1 MPADEST
8 PTGAR
13 DSFDQA
19 AKAQPMKA
27 QNLLLGL
34 IFLSSVALAADAAPR
49 QPGRQ
54 LLTTMQT
61 ASGQPITIARPS
73 GPLQVTATI
82 SELAPGESTI
92 VHKHPYLRYD
102 YILEGRIQVTNF
114 VTGKVDVAST
124 GQFLVD
130 PIDQWH
136 QGKAMDG
143 KRVRLLVIDTAPAG
157 KSNLTPKPPEK

>member
-1 MPADEST
+1 MCTIVDSP
-8 PTGAR
+8 GA
-13 DSFDQA
+13 
-19 AKAQPMKA
+19 
-27 QNLLLGL
+27 
-34 IFLSSVALAADAAPR
+34 SS
-49 QPGRQ
+49 
-54 LLTTMQT
+54 
-61 ASGQPITIARPS
+61 
-73 GPLQVTATI
+73 
-82 SELAPGESTI
+82 EI

-114 VTGKVDVAST
+114 VTGKVDVASA

-157 KSNLTPKPPEK
+157 QSNLVQKPPEK